1 MGQVTDASTDSANLS
16 DLSSSRARFLGGA
29 LAAALPR
36 WRFALL
42 DMLWRAPSLKPVPPL
57 ELRQALFNR
66 LRCCGAENCC
76 GAEDEPNLNKLSM
89 DLSAAAG

>member
-16 DLSSSRARFLGGA
+16 DLSSSRARFVPFLGGA

-57 ELRQALFNR
+57 EL
-66 LRCCGAENCC
+66 
-76 GAEDEPNLNKLSM
+76 DEPNLNKLSM